1 MPHLI
6 KKISILFLVVSLGWF
21 PIQVTFATSFVMSG
35 SNTVGVAAPTVTALH
50 AAHKSLKNNDNIK
63 QSMAHCN
70 KHKKLTDCCS
80 GDSACGQ
87 DDRDC
92 GHCLHFIAMMHER
105 QPAIILPLYA
115 VQNSYAYALSGIT
128 NISAYRPP
136 R

>member
-21 PIQVTFATSFVMSG
+21 PIQVTFAASFVMSG
-35 SNTVGVAAPTVTALH
+35 SNTARVTVPAALH
-50 AAHKSLKNNDNIK
+50 AAHKSLKNNGNLK
-63 QSMAHCN
+63 QPMAHCSM
-70 KHKKLTDCCS
+70 HKELKDCCS
-80 GDSACGQ
+80 SDLTCDTNEQ
-87 DDRDC
+87 DC
-92 GHCLHFIAMMHER
+92 GHCLHFIGMTHER
-105 QPAIILPLYA
+105 QQAIFLPLYA